1 VASSPLTAAA
11 RPQDFSLVLGGPF
24 FQLLRRSRLSGDVL
38 ELVHQRITAFVA
50 IAWLPLVVLSLVDGM
65 TRTASLSVPFLKDV
79 EANGRFL
86 IAMPLLI
93 VAELI
98 VHQRMLPVVGQ
109 FLDRQLIPDSAL
121 PQFEAAIASSF
132 RLRNSFIAEIV
143 LIGLVYGV
151 GVMVFWRSYLALSTA
166 TWYAMPGAGGL
177 TLSLAGK
184 WYAYVSLPLFQFLLL
199 RWYYRLLIWAAF
211 LWHISR
217 IPLQLVPTHPD
228 RVGGLGFLSNIVY
241 AFTPLAA
248 AHGVMLAGLI
258 ANRIFYTGARL
269 PDFKLEIGLILG
281 FLLAVVFGPF
291 IVFSP
296 QLARAKRMGLR
307 EYGTLA
313 GRYVRE
319 FDEKW
324 LRGGATANEPL
335 VGSADLQSLADLANS
350 FDVVKTMRVA
360 PITRDAFLFLGVATL
375 APLLPLGL
383 TMMSPEELLKKLF
396 GMLF

>member
-1 VASSPLTAAA
+1 VAASPLTAVAQ
-11 RPQDFSLVLGGPF
+11 PQDFSLVLGGPL

-38 ELVHQRITAFVA
+38 ELVQQRITALVT
-50 IAWLPLVVLSLVDGM
+50 IAWLPLAVLSLVDGM
-65 TRTASLSVPFLKDV
+65 TRTVSLSVPFLKDF

-86 IAMPLLI
+86 IALPLLI

-98 VHQRMLPVVGQ
+98 VHQRMLPVVRQ
-109 FLDRQLIPDSAL
+109 FRDRQLIPDSAL
-121 PQFEAAIASSF
+121 PRFEAAIDASF
-132 RLRNSFIAEIV
+132 RLRNSVIAEILLV
-143 LIGLVYGV
+143 ALVYGL
-151 GVMVFWRSYLALSTA
+151 GVMVFWRYVALSTA
-166 TWYAMPGAGGL
+166 TWYATPGAGGL
-177 TLSLAGK
+177 TPSLAGK
-184 WYAYVSLPLFQFLLL
+184 WYAYVSLPLYQFLLL
-199 RWYYRLLIWAAF
+199 RWYYRLLIWAGF
-211 LWHISR
+211 LWRIAR

-241 AFTPLAA
+241 AFTPIAS

-258 ANRIFYTGARL
+258 ANRIFYTGASL
-269 PDFKLEIGLILG
+269 PDFKLEILLLLI
-281 FLLAVVFGPF
+281 FLLVIVFGPF

-324 LRGGATANEPL
+324 LRGGAAANEPL

-360 PITRDAFLFLGVATL
+360 PVTRDAFVFLSVATL
-375 APLLPLGL
+375 VPVLPLGL
-383 TMMSPEELLKKLF
+383 TMMSPEELLRKLF

>member
-1 VASSPLTAAA
+1 MAASPLTAVAE
-11 RPQDFSLVLGGPF
+11 PQDFSLVLGGPL

-38 ELVHQRITAFVA
+38 ELVNKRTTAFIA
-50 IAWLPLVVLSLVDGM
+50 IAWLPLVVLSVVDGL
-65 TRTASLSVPFLKDV
+65 TRTASLSVPFLKDF

-86 IAMPLLI
+86 VALPLLT

-98 VHQRMLPVVGQ
+98 VHQRMLPVVRQ
-109 FLDRQLIPDSAL
+109 FRDRQLIPVSAL
-121 PQFEAAIASSF
+121 PRFEAAIASSF
-132 RLRNSFIAEIV
+132 RLRNSVIAEV
-143 LIGLVYGV
+143 LLVGLVYVV
-151 GVMVFWRSYLALSTA
+151 GVTVFWRYLALSAT
-166 TWYAMPGAGGL
+166 TWYATPGAGGL

-184 WYAYVSLPLFQFLLL
+184 WYAYVSLPLYQFLLL
-199 RWYYRLLIWAAF
+199 RWYYRLFIWAAF
-211 LWHISR
+211 LWRICR

-228 RVGGLGFLSNIVY
+228 RVGGLGFLSNIVF
-241 AFTPLAA
+241 AFTPLAT
-248 AHGVMLAGLI
+248 AHGVMLAGMI
-258 ANRIFYTGARL
+258 GNRIFYTGASL
-269 PDFKLEIGLILG
+269 PDFKLEILLLLI
-281 FLLAVVFGPF
+281 FLMVVVFGPF

-296 QLARAKRMGLR
+296 QLAHAKRMGLR

-335 VGSADLQSLADLANS
+335 VGSPDIQSLADLANS
-350 FDVVKTMRVA
+350 FDVVKSMRIV
-360 PITRDAFLFLGVATL
+360 PITRDAFVFLGVATL
-375 APLLPLGL
+375 VPVLPLAL

>member
-11 RPQDFSLVLGGPF
+11 QPQDFSLVLGGPL
-24 FQLLRRSRLSGDVL
+24 FQLLRRSHLSGDVL

-50 IAWLPLVVLSLVDGM
+50 IAWLPLVVLSLVDGT
-65 TRTASLSVPFLKDV
+65 TRTVSLSVPFLKDL

-86 IAMPLLI
+86 IALPLLT

-98 VHQRMLPVVGQ
+98 VHQRMLPVVRQ
-109 FLDRQLIPDSAL
+109 FRDRQLIPVSAL
-121 PQFEAAIASSF
+121 PRFEAAIASSF
-132 RLRNSFIAEIV
+132 RLRNSFIAEILLV
-143 LIGLVYGV
+143 GLVYVV
-151 GVMVFWRSYLALSTA
+151 GVTVFWRYLALSAA

-184 WYAYVSLPLFQFLLL
+184 WYAYVSLPLYQFLLL
-199 RWYYRLLIWAAF
+199 RWYYRLFIWAAF
-211 LWHISR
+211 LWRICR

-228 RVGGLGFLSNIVY
+228 RVGGLGFVSNIVF

-248 AHGVMLAGLI
+248 AHGVMLAGTI
-258 ANRIFYTGARL
+258 GNRILYTGASL
-269 PDFKLEIGLILG
+269 PDFKLEILLLLM
-281 FLLAVVFGPF
+281 FLLVVVFGPF
-291 IVFSP
+291 IVFAP
-296 QLARAKRMGLR
+296 QLAHAKRTGLR

-335 VGSADLQSLADLANS
+335 VGSPDIQSLADLANS
-350 FDVVKTMRVA
+350 FDLVKSMHIV
-360 PITRDAFLFLGVATL
+360 PITRDAFVVLGVATL
-375 APLLPLGL
+375 LPVLPLAL

>member
-11 RPQDFSLVLGGPF
+11 QPQDFSLVLGGPL
-24 FQLLRRSRLSGDVL
+24 FQLLRRSHLSGDVL

-50 IAWLPLVVLSLVDGM
+50 IAWLPLVVLSLVDGT
-65 TRTASLSVPFLKDV
+65 TRTVSLSVPFLKDV

-86 IAMPLLI
+86 IALPLLS

-98 VHQRMLPVVGQ
+98 VHQRMLPVVRQ
-109 FLDRQLIPDSAL
+109 FRDRQLIPVSAL
-121 PQFEAAIASSF
+121 PRFEAAIASSF
-132 RLRNSFIAEIV
+132 RLRNSVIAEILLV
-143 LIGLVYGV
+143 ALVYVV
-151 GVMVFWRSYLALSTA
+151 GVTVFWRYLALSAA
-166 TWYAMPGAGGL
+166 TWYAVPGANGL

-184 WYAYVSLPLFQFLLL
+184 WYAYVSLPLYQFLLL
-199 RWYYRLLIWAAF
+199 RWYYRLFIWAAF
-211 LWHISR
+211 LWRICR

-228 RVGGLGFLSNIVY
+228 RVGGLGFLSNIVF
-241 AFTPLAA
+241 AFAPLAA
-248 AHGVMLAGLI
+248 AHGVMLAGTI
-258 ANRIFYTGARL
+258 GNRILYTGESL
-269 PDFKLEIGLILG
+269 PDFKLEILLLLM
-281 FLLAVVFGPF
+281 FLLVVVFGPF
-291 IVFSP
+291 IVFAP
-296 QLARAKRMGLR
+296 QLAHAKRTGLR

-335 VGSADLQSLADLANS
+335 VGSPDIQSLADLSNS
-350 FDVVKTMRVA
+350 FDLVKSMHIV
-360 PITRDAFLFLGVATL
+360 PITRDALVFLGVATL
-375 APLLPLGL
+375 LPVLPLAL